1 MMVIGKVN
9 GKIVEV
15 VHVADRV
22 AFSKDCGWVCV
33 CHDFDQIK
41 RRQQNIKWIPASTVF
56 DWVREFNFV

>member
-22 AFSKDCGWVCV
+22 AFSKDRGWVCV